1 MDDILRLIKKGSRL
15 TLDKVMAEKLGLRNA
30 EAEYFGLSKW
40 FKDSIY
46 FFLHYHVIFLDT
58 EALHCPHNLGLH
70 RGLSIEEET
79 QDSRIRGHG
88 FFFSLFFVL
97 KLSFIFIMD
106 AALCLMGC
114 AGLSQSLIE
123 DCVQK
128 GDYQNWKRLLE
139 TSFCPFANQQ

>member
-1 MDDILRLIKKGSRL
+1 MLRQNILALVNDLKIVSIFFYIIMSFFWTQRPCTVLTTWAYIEVSVSRRKHRTLELEVMD
-15 TLDKVMAEKLGLRNA
+15 
-30 EAEYFGLSKW
+30 
-40 FKDSIY
+40 
-46 FFLHYHVIFLDT
+46 
-58 EALHCPHNLGLH
+58 
-70 RGLSIEEET
+70 
-79 QDSRIRGHG
+79 
-88 FFFSLFFVL
+88 FFSPCSFVL